1 MGTRN
6 LNRALTKLARLASC
20 SARSELL
27 VELSR
32 GTARVCDL
40 AGSLELDRSL
50 VSHHLQRLKA
60 DGMVERNPGGAG
72 WSLCPQVRV
81 VADGGQLFIWKGGVG
96 IGVGAGVGAGVERG
110 ADGSPR
116 VSVPRRGSAPVS
128 ALGRPGGGSR
138 SSRRAS
144 GR

>member
-40 AGSLELDRSL
+40 AESLELDRSL
-50 VSHHLQRLKA
+50 VSHHLQRLKT
-60 DGMVERNPGGAG
+60 DGMVERDPGGAG

-81 VADGGQLFIWKGGVG
+81 LADGERLFIWKGGVG
-96 IGVGAGVGAGVERG
+96 IGVGAGVGAGVG
-110 ADGSPR
+110 VDAGSPR

>member
-6 LNRALTKLARLASC
+6 YLRAMTNLARLASC

-50 VSHHLQRLKA
+50 VSHHLQRLKT
-60 DGMVERNPGGAG
+60 DGMVERDPGGAG

-81 VADGGQLFIWKGGVG
+81 VADGGRMFIWKGGVG
-96 IGVGAGVGAGVERG
+96 IGVGAGVERG
-110 ADGSPR
+110 ADGLPP
-116 VSVPRRGSAPVS
+116 VSIPRRGSAPVS

-138 SSRRAS
+138 PSRRAS